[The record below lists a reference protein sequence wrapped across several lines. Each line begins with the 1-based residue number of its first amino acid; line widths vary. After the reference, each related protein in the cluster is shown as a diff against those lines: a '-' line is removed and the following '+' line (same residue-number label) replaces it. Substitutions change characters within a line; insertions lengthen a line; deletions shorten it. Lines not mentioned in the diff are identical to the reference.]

1 VDGSLGASRSRFKFL
16 GLLMENHE
24 NGQIVGE
31 PGHAPNRRNLT
42 FSYHRVN
49 MTKIAK
55 SLNGRWSSA
64 YSRATLTQV
73 GLVIVL
79 SQ

>member
-1 VDGSLGASRSRFKFL
+1 
-16 GLLMENHE
+16 
-24 NGQIVGE
+24 
-31 PGHAPNRRNLT
+31 
-42 FSYHRVN
+42 